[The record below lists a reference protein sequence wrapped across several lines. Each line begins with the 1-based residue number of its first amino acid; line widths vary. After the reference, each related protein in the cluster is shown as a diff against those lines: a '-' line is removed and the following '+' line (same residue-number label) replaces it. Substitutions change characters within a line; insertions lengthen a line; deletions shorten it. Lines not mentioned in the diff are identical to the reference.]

1 RARALR
7 ANLTD
12 AERALWQKIRGR
24 QLGAKFRRQAP
35 VGPYIADFLSH
46 EARLVIEVDGGQ
58 HGATEE
64 YDVNRTAYIEE
75 QGFKVLRFWNSEI
88 LENMDGVLIRVM
100 EVLRASPS
108 GLSLSPPPDLT
119 SFPPPDLTSFP
130 PPDLPPRTGGGMQAG
145 DLPSQAEGGTLAGAK
160 RRTGR
165 GTLAEDERHEGE
177 GNARKRRQ
185 EG

>member
-1 RARALR
+1 MGASAMIRSGKRQRDRARALR

-12 AERALWQKIRGR
+12 AERALWQKIRGK

-64 YDVNRTAYIEE
+64 YDVSRTAYIEE
-75 QGFKVLRFWNSEI
+75 QGFKVLRFWNNEV

-100 EVLRASPS
+100 EVLRAC
-108 GLSLSPPPDLT
+108 LPDL
-119 SFPPPDLTSFP
+119 P
-130 PPDLPPRTGGGMQAG
+130 PPDLPPQAG
-145 DLPSQAEGGTLAGAK
+145 GGTLIGPKGK
-160 RRTGR
+160 RG
-165 GTLAEDERHEGE
+165 
-177 GNARKRRQ
+177 Q
-185 EG
+185 